1 MVLVEILLEDVV
13 VGVYDINHLM
23 IRRGDLMIVVHCT
36 AVIQVASLLECSLLL
51 SGYVWFRSAICVH
64 LILHLLFL

>member
-23 IRRGDLMIVVHCT
+23 IRRGDLMIVWLC
-36 AVIQVASLLECSLLL
+36 LLIFFIDFNFFVCGRALMQ
-51 SGYVWFRSAICVH
+51 GT
-64 LILHLLFL
+64 